1 MQTHEA
7 ARANARGQRL
17 VTAKTLS
24 AAQAAKR
31 WRGLPDGKSKTH
43 VLRAIDDLDCKEYG
57 ISQRARDLLR
67 LIVKHHKPENFRTWS
82 QVGEPGPTDGLE
94 LVATLKNDYLAFR
107 LECTTRH
114 IARLIS
120 ELVGAGLLLMRDSG
134 NRQRWI
140 RGDHTAPDEVY
151 GFDLRPLISRFCELS
166 DAKDAALADF
176 LEARARRRRLSA
188 YKTQLL
194 GLLANP
200 IDPVMV
206 ALGERALK
214 VIAATRQSPDL
225 DTLAMSLS
233 LCEQTVEALAG
244 AVIDA
249 APCVTEKS
257 GLRDMDVEQVTPTNS
272 PQDSESYKEAWRG
285 DVPGPSPSPTMSGLA
300 QGWPNAEEDEFGD
313 PSWPAGAAEGQ
324 SALPCV
330 PVGDDQLLLPS
341 IVDGQEVI
349 EIDLRGLGAP
359 TRVLLDLPS
368 SASILAALPAVLK
381 PKGFEFFRDPARYPT
396 RQSLVFAYG
405 SASANRALL
414 LPDFEIRSL
423 AREIGEK
430 AFSVAALLAEFVPGV
445 RNRRAYFYG
454 IIKKIR
460 EGAEPVLL
468 RQSWMRLARISQ
480 PGQVLH

>member
-31 WRGLPDGKSKTH
+31 WRGLPDGKTKTH
-43 VLRAIDDLDCKEYG
+43 VLRAIDDMDCKDYG

-120 ELVGAGLLLMRDSG
+120 ELVGAALLLMRDSG

-140 RGDHTAPDEVY
+140 RGDQTAPDEVY
-151 GFDLRPLISRFCELS
+151 GFDLRPLIARFCELS
-166 DAKDAALADF
+166 ESKDAAFAEF
-176 LEARARRRRLSA
+176 VEARARRRRLSA

-200 IDPVMV
+200 LEADLV

-214 VIAATRQSPDL
+214 VISATRQSPDL
-225 DTLAMSLS
+225 DTLAMSIS
-233 LCEQTVEALAG
+233 LCEQTVETLAA
-244 AVIDA
+244 AVIEA
-249 APCVTEKS
+249 APCVTGMS
-257 GLRDMDVEQVTPTNS
+257 GLRDMDVEQITPTNGS
-272 PQDSESYKEAWRG
+272 IDQERYKEAWRG
-285 DVPGPSPSPTMSGLA
+285 DVQAPSPAPASLRQAVDWPEAEKGPEDAENFALTVVGGL
-300 QGWPNAEEDEFGD
+300 
-313 PSWPAGAAEGQ
+313 
-324 SALPCV
+324 SALPAA
-330 PVGDDQLLLPS
+330 GLDDDQLMLPT

-349 EIDLRGLGAP
+349 EIDLRGLSAP
-359 TRVLLDLPS
+359 ESVLLDLPS
-368 SASILAALPAVLK
+368 SASILAALPAILK
-381 PKGFEFFRDPARYPT
+381 PKGFEFFRDPVRYPT

-405 SASANRALL
+405 SASAHRSLL
-414 LPDFEIRSL
+414 LPDFEVRSL

-430 AFSVAALLAEFVPGV
+430 AFAVAALLAEFVPGV

-454 IIKKIR
+454 IVKKIR

-468 RQSWMRLARISQ
+468 RQSWMRLARLAQ
-480 PGQVLH
+480 PGTMMH